1 MRLESTLKSTFII
14 LLINVMNILVNFLTR
29 KLFIDNIGI
38 VFLGVSSVF
47 SNILT
52 FLSLSELGI
61 HSAITYQ
68 FYRPIKENDW
78 AKIKYLVNTFDKLY
92 KKVALFVFIFGF
104 VIMFALP
111 IIINDSELSTS
122 TLSFYFIIQLSATIA
137 SYLFA
142 SRRTLLFVFQKQ
154 YLAALYDALINVIFT
169 VLRIIS
175 IVIYKNFS
183 LYLVVNG
190 LQILSSN
197 LFIYYKTRQIF
208 PMLSDTSIAPN
219 AFPIDLKRNLFN
231 TGLSSFANFVYSST
245 DNIVISTF
253 VGITPVGLISNYKL
267 IPLII
272 NEILT
277 NVFKPVQASIGD
289 LIHDKESKQV
299 QIDTFRIYTYIRFL
313 ISNFI
318 SMMCLILMHSFIS
331 LWFGK
336 EYVMSNSIL
345 VLIVIDLYLYIYQGS
360 LTDFIQTYGLFK
372 DDRKLM
378 IRGAILNLIVSI
390 ILVQFIGIEGVLIGT
405 LLTQLSYWI
414 ARTILVH
421 KKALQTELYPY
432 LRKSFIFFA
441 ISLLNAVLLIRLN
454 SFISGISLMNFIISI
469 LVGSLITSIIP
480 VLLTFKTH
488 EFRTI
493 RTTYLPILL
502 KLIFRL

>member
-1 MRLESTLKSTFII
+1 
-14 LLINVMNILVNFLTR
+14 
-29 KLFIDNIGI
+29 
-38 VFLGVSSVF
+38 
-47 SNILT
+47 
-52 FLSLSELGI
+52 
-61 HSAITYQ
+61 
-68 FYRPIKENDW
+68 
-78 AKIKYLVNTFDKLY
+78 
-92 KKVALFVFIFGF
+92 
-104 VIMFALP
+104 
-111 IIINDSELSTS
+111 
-122 TLSFYFIIQLSATIA
+122 
-137 SYLFA
+137 
-142 SRRTLLFVFQKQ
+142 
-154 YLAALYDALINVIFT
+154 
-169 VLRIIS
+169 
-175 IVIYKNFS
+175 
-183 LYLVVNG
+183 
-190 LQILSSN
+190 
-197 LFIYYKTRQIF
+197 
-208 PMLSDTSIAPN
+208 
-219 AFPIDLKRNLFN
+219 
-231 TGLSSFANFVYSST
+231 
-245 DNIVISTF
+245 
-253 VGITPVGLISNYKL
+253 
-267 IPLII
+267 
-272 NEILT
+272 
-277 NVFKPVQASIGD
+277 
-289 LIHDKESKQV
+289 
-299 QIDTFRIYTYIRFL
+299 
-313 ISNFI
+313 
-318 SMMCLILMHSFIS
+318 MMCLILMHSFIS

-378 IRGAILNLIVSI
+378 IRGAILNLFVSI